1 MNKSRITYLIERYLN
16 DTATAQELDELE
28 SVLADPDADRM
39 IKTILRDSY
48 YHLPEVTGN
57 HSDSEAK
64 ERIFQQIVTQSQQQT
79 EPAKRITER
88 LLKWLPYA
96 AAIVIVA
103 AIGLLIWNNKRP
115 SHQEIAA
122 AEIYPGA
129 NGATLSLADGRTI
142 ALDHTQGGI
151 KVGAGEITYSDGH
164 SPILKLGDGGEPV
177 EKLML
182 STPKGGTY
190 TVTLPDGSRVW
201 LNTASTLT
209 YPSQFNDA
217 ERVVHLEGEAYFSV
231 NKRPGKSRETQEIPF
246 KVVSNGQ
253 VVQVLGTEFN
263 ISAYADEPEVQ
274 TTLVEGRV
282 RVSVDKGAAT
292 GVSKHATTTLLEP
305 GEQAI
310 NRAGVLDVQAVDPNQ
325 YTAWK
330 DGLFYFERSP
340 PQVAIAQLAR
350 WYDLEV
356 VYQGKTPQVNIFGV
370 IDRNKSLGSVL
381 KSLEKSGLR
390 FRVVHVNGVNQ
401 LIVLGEH

>member
-182 STPKGGTY
+182 STP
-190 TVTLPDGSRVW
+190 
-201 LNTASTLT
+201 
-209 YPSQFNDA
+209 
-217 ERVVHLEGEAYFSV
+217 
-231 NKRPGKSRETQEIPF
+231 
-246 KVVSNGQ
+246 
-253 VVQVLGTEFN
+253 
-263 ISAYADEPEVQ
+263 
-274 TTLVEGRV
+274 
-282 RVSVDKGAAT
+282 
-292 GVSKHATTTLLEP
+292 
-305 GEQAI
+305 
-310 NRAGVLDVQAVDPNQ
+310 
-325 YTAWK
+325 
-330 DGLFYFERSP
+330 
-340 PQVAIAQLAR
+340 
-350 WYDLEV
+350 
-356 VYQGKTPQVNIFGV
+356 
-370 IDRNKSLGSVL
+370 
-381 KSLEKSGLR
+381 
-390 FRVVHVNGVNQ
+390 
-401 LIVLGEH
+401 